1 MGTKSIRPTK
11 APNKIPFVVFVIL
24 TDYTKVPTSRTGYV
38 KFRFKKCLL
47 ADVDLIHTT
56 TPAYAKATNDA
67 STLLVDVVLV
77 VGFGVVFF
85 LRPDII
91 TLPHFYADLLCSNV
105 LQSQSLADTI
115 QKYFKLKLLLIRI

>member
-1 MGTKSIRPTK
+1 M
-11 APNKIPFVVFVIL
+11 
-24 TDYTKVPTSRTGYV
+24 
-38 KFRFKKCLL
+38 
-47 ADVDLIHTT
+47 DLIHTF
-56 TPAYAKATNDA
+56 PGPIAKTTNDA

-91 TLPHFYADLLCSNV
+91 TLPHFYADLLCPTV